1 MTAIDLTTSTTD
13 TTHGLTTDH
22 RPAAPATS
30 FPSHVE
36 GHRPN
41 LATLE
46 QLRRS
51 GRGVLMSSAVRRV
64 RCR

>member
-1 MTAIDLTTSTTD
+1 MTAVTDTATTETTVTTD
-13 TTHGLTTDH
+13 
-22 RPAAPATS
+22 RVAAHTATS
-30 FPSHVE
+30 FPAHVE

>member
-1 MTAIDLTTSTTD
+1 MTAVID
-13 TTHGLTTDH
+13 TTASTDQTSDRTALH
-22 RPAAPATS
+22 TATS
-30 FPSHVE
+30 FPAHVE

>member
-1 MTAIDLTTSTTD
+1 MTALTD
-13 TTHGLTTDH
+13 TTTTHETTARADV
-22 RPAAPATS
+22 PPATS
-30 FPSHVE
+30 FPAHVE

-41 LATLE
+41 LATLD

>member
-1 MTAIDLTTSTTD
+1 MTAVTD
-13 TTHGLTTDH
+13 ITTTHETTARADVH
-22 RPAAPATS
+22 PATS
-30 FPSHVE
+30 FPQHAE

-41 LATLE
+41 LVTLE

-51 GRGVLMSSAVRRV
+51 GRGVLMSSTVRRV